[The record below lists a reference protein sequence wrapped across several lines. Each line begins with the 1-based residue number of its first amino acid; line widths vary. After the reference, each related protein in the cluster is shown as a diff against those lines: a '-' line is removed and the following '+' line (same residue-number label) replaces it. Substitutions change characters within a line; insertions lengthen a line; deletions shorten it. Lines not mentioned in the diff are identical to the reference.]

1 MIMDRYCSGR
11 MNGRN
16 ISARTIIRM
25 RKLRRK

>member
-1 MIMDRYCSGR
+1 MILERYCVNR